1 MERFGKTLLF
11 LFLVLLFIKGANMAF
26 KVAQP
31 VIRQVS
37 ISFADAI
44 QNN

>member
-11 LFLVLLFIKGANMAF
+11 LLFVLLFIKGANMAF

-31 VIRQVS
+31 VVRQISV
-37 ISFADAI
+37 SFADAI